1 MTAAINPSD
10 TACAEPLRALV
21 SSIEAGIEPDGANMN
36 WFDEWI
42 CDKFSGDWDYSA
54 FAVTSLC
61 DGAFNDS
68 YALEELA
75 IEEYGLALVSDEW
88 ILARWTKV

>member
-1 MTAAINPSD
+1 MTAAINPGD
-10 TACAEPLRALV
+10 TACAEPLRVLV
-21 SSIEAGIEPDGANMN
+21 SSIESGIELDGANMN

-68 YALEELA
+68 CALEDLA
-75 IEEYGLALVSDEW
+75 IEEYRLASVSDEW
-88 ILARWTKV
+88 ILAHWTKV